1 MKKSVFALV
10 FLFSNQLWAISLKD
24 YKPFEY
30 EVLFTN
36 PECAEYTYPQPVLAN
51 NGESLLAK
59 PKNVYCKPAD
69 HARSAKRANSPHKR
83 LLDWITHKDTKDI
96 FMAYLSFSNPEITDA
111 LCAALKKGTTL
122 SLVLDAKPGETNKHA
137 ESLKE
142 CGQASVYYRGN
153 QKGLGFAHNKLM
165 VINPSDAKTIKL
177 VFSSAN
183 MSTGTSI
190 HHENWNFVTT
200 SPKSYFAQAHQCLMK
215 GMIENGDSR
224 KEFVAFIDQCRQA
237 IATEEESDIQTYF
250 VPGEGK
256 KAFAAIK
263 EMAEKSTRLNT
274 TAHRFS
280 GIFVAL
286 FEELL
291 KAGKPLRLVTDDDMY
306 WSYKTRSAVGRNTNM
321 EAFKVIPMMQRGLE
335 MQFMETNHNSI
346 LLQHNKFMV
355 FELAGQDA
363 VFTGAGNFTTSAFDN
378 NFENYYVITIPEVVG
393 AYTQQFD
400 HFWDELSTP
409 VERLPTKDIRP

>member
-1 MKKSVFALV
+1 MKKSLFVLF
-10 FLFSNQLWAISLKD
+10 FLLCNGLWAKSLKD
-24 YKPFEY
+24 FKPYQF

-36 PECAEYTYPQPVLAN
+36 PECAEYTYAQPVIAN

-69 HARSAKRANSPHKR
+69 HARSAKRETSPHKR
-83 LLDWITHKDTKDI
+83 LLDWITDRETKEI
-96 FMAYLSFSNPEITDA
+96 FMAYLSFSNSEITDA
-111 LCAALKKGTTL
+111 LCTALKKGVTL
-122 SLVLDAKPGETNKHA
+122 TLVLDAKPGETNKQA
-137 ESLKE
+137 ESLKS
-142 CGQASVYYRGN
+142 CGEALVHYRGN

-165 VINPSDAKTIKL
+165 VINPNDSKTIKL

-190 HHENWNFVTT
+190 HHENWNFITT
-200 SPKSYFAQAHQCLMK
+200 SPQSYFAQAHQCLMK
-215 GMIENGDSR
+215 GMVENGASR
-224 KEFVAFIDQCRQA
+224 KEFVAFIDQCRKA
-237 IATEEESDIQTYF
+237 ISAEEESDIQTYF

-263 EMAEKSTRLNT
+263 AMAEKSSRLNT

-280 GIFVAL
+280 GMFVVL

-306 WSYKTRSAVGRNTNM
+306 WSYKTRSSVGRNTNM
-321 EAFKVIPMMQRGLE
+321 EAFKVIPMMERGLE
-335 MQFMETNHNSI
+335 MQFMETNHNSF

-355 FELAGQDA
+355 FELRGQDA

-378 NFENYYVITIPEVVG
+378 NFENYYVITIPEVVD
-393 AYTQQFD
+393 AYTAQFN

-409 VERLPTKDIRP
+409 VEKLPVRDIRP

>member
-1 MKKSVFALV
+1 MKKSVFSLL
-10 FLFSNQLWAISLKD
+10 FLFCNSLWALSLKD
-24 YKPFEY
+24 YKPYHY

-36 PECAEYTYPQPVLAN
+36 PECAEYSYATPVLAN
-51 NGESLLAK
+51 NGENLLSK

-69 HARSAKRANSPHKR
+69 HARSAKRETSPHKR
-83 LLDWITHKDTKDI
+83 LLDWINHKDTKEI
-96 FMAYLSFSNPEITDA
+96 FMAYLSFSNSEITEA
-111 LCAALKKGTTL
+111 LCKQLKNGITL
-122 SLVLDAKPGETNKHA
+122 NLVLDAEPGETNKQA

-142 CGQASVYYRGN
+142 CGNALVHYRGN

-165 VINPSDAKTIKL
+165 VVNPNDAKTIKL

-190 HHENWNFVTT
+190 HHENWNFITT

-224 KEFVAFIDQCRQA
+224 KEFVAFIDLCRKEIPA
-237 IATEEESDIQTYF
+237 MEESDIQTYF

-263 EMAEKSTRLNT
+263 EMAFQSTRLNT
-274 TAHRFS
+274 AAHRFS
-280 GIFVAL
+280 GMFVVL

-306 WSYKTRSAVGRNTNM
+306 WSYKTRSSVGRNTNM
-321 EAFKVIPMMQRGLE
+321 EAFKVIPMMSRGLE
-335 MQFMETNHNSI
+335 MQFMETNHNSF

-355 FELAGQDA
+355 FELQGQDA
-363 VFTGAGNFTTSAFDN
+363 VFTGAGNFTTSAFEN
-378 NFENYYVITIPEVVG
+378 NYENYYVITIPEVVT
-393 AYTQQFD
+393 AYSNQFNY
-400 HFWDELSTP
+400 FWDELSTP
-409 VERLPTKDIRP
+409 QERLPSKDIRP